1 MFVLFFQDCDSS
13 VVKANCTIPW
23 LQQLQ
28 NQEHCN
34 CVMLFHW
41 LSEEDLSLQE
51 RHRALQHAWPLWQ
64 RWIMQLSSRCLC
76 PRLERITATC
86 HLGVPSWTQLGS
98 VERETSRKRGQ
109 SWSDWI
115 LPSAP
120 ELHEE
125 QTEKH
130 WQIWQMLKELLWS
143 CYETAMELLTRHNK
157 TQLSIQL
164 WDPTVA
170 LQVLPLYRFERI
182 VSWNVPGGRSG
193 LRRTQSI
200 WHLDARNKTAAFL
213 GNPDHILHPFWN

>member
-1 MFVLFFQDCDSS
+1 MFVLFFQNCDSS

-41 LSEEDLSLQE
+41 LSGEDLSLQE
-51 RHRALQHAWPLWQ
+51 RHRALQHAWLLWQ

-76 PRLERITATC
+76 PRLERVTATC
-86 HLGVPSWTQLGS
+86 HLGVGPSWTQSGS

-120 ELHEE
+120 EMHEDE

-143 CYETAMELLTRHNK
+143 CYETAMELLKNAHK
-157 TQLSIQL
+157 TQQDTSVSNCEI
-164 WDPTVA
+164 PVA
-170 LQVLPLYRFERI
+170 FRYYLCTD
-182 VSWNVPGGRSG
+182 SSG
-193 LRRTQSI
+193 LSVGMSRVVEV
-200 WHLDARNKTAAFL
+200 
-213 GNPDHILHPFWN
+213 GCEGPNPSGSLM